1 MTRWTAF
8 QVRRTEPKLR
18 LFCLP
23 YAGGSASLFRGW
35 DKLLPEEVEICPV
48 ELPGRGTRLGEPAVS
63 DMRSLVSPMAEG
75 LEFLIN
81 LPYAILGF
89 SMGALA
95 GFELSR
101 TLRHLHCQEPAVLLA
116 VAQNA
121 PSAPLERPPAHLMSD
136 EELRA
141 SLHRSGGMS
150 EEALG
155 NPRLMRLFL
164 PVLRADYSVVDT
176 YSYKIENPLHCPID
190 LFVGTDDPSI
200 SSNGIQRWQ
209 EETSSNATVHRFAG
223 NHFFFR
229 DDRRLFLAAVSSCLR
244 DLV

>member
-1 MTRWTAF
+1 MTLWTAF
-8 QVRRTEPKLR
+8 HVRRTEPRLR

-35 DKLLPEEVEICPV
+35 DELLPEEVEICPV

-63 DMRSLVSPMAEG
+63 DMRALVSLMAEG
-75 LEFLIN
+75 LESLID

-101 TLRHLHCQEPAVLLA
+101 TLRCLHCQEPELLLA

-121 PSAPLERPPAHLMSD
+121 PSAPLERPPASLMSD
-136 EELRA
+136 EKLRA
-141 SLHRSGGMS
+141 SLHRHGGMS

-164 PVLRADYSVVDT
+164 PVLRADYSIVDT
-176 YSYKIENPLHCPID
+176 YSYKIEKPLHCPID

-200 SSNGIQRWQ
+200 SSNGIQGWQ
-209 EETSSNATVHRFAG
+209 EETSANATVHRFTG
-223 NHFFFR
+223 NHFFFQN
-229 DDRRLFLAAVSSCLR
+229 DRRLFLAAVSSRLR
-244 DLV
+244 ELV

>member
-8 QVRRTEPKLR
+8 HVRRTEPRLR

-23 YAGGSASLFRGW
+23 YAGGGANLFRGW
-35 DKLLPEEVEICPV
+35 DELLPEEIEIRPV

-63 DMRSLVSPMAEG
+63 DMGSLVRHMAEG
-75 LEFLIN
+75 LEPLID
-81 LPYAILGF
+81 LPYAILGIG
-89 SMGALA
+89 MGALA

-101 TLRHLHCQEPAVLLA
+101 TLRSLHYQQPAALLA

-121 PSAPLERPPAHLMSD
+121 PSAALERPPASLMSD
-136 EELRA
+136 EKLRA
-141 SLHRSGGMS
+141 ALHRHGGMS

-164 PVLRADYSVVDT
+164 PVLRADYSIVDT
-176 YSYKIENPLHCPID
+176 YSYRIEKPLHCPID
-190 LFVGTDDPSI
+190 LFVGTNDPSI
-200 SSNGIQRWQ
+200 SSNGIQGWQ
-209 EETSSNATVHRFAG
+209 QETFANATMHHFAG

-229 DDRRLFLAAVSSCLR
+229 NNQRLFLAAVSSRLR
-244 DLV
+244 ELV

>member
-8 QVRRTEPKLR
+8 HVRRIQPRLR

-35 DKLLPEEVEICPV
+35 DELLPEEVEICPI
-48 ELPGRGTRLGEPAVS
+48 ELPGRGTRLGELAVS
-63 DMRSLVSPMAEG
+63 DMRSLVSLMAEG
-75 LEFLIN
+75 LESLID

-101 TLRHLHCQEPAVLLA
+101 TLRCLHCREPAALLA

-121 PSAPLERPPAHLMSD
+121 PSAPLERPPACLMSD
-136 EELRA
+136 EELRT
-141 SLHRSGGMS
+141 SLRRHGGMS

-155 NPRLMRLFL
+155 NQRLMRLFL

-176 YSYKIENPLHCPID
+176 YSYEIEKPLHCPID
-190 LFVGTDDPSI
+190 LFVGTEDPSI
-200 SSNGIQRWQ
+200 SSNGLQRWQ
-209 EETSSNATVHRFAG
+209 QETSVNATVRRFAG

-229 DDRRLFLAAVSSCLR
+229 NDRRLFLTAVSSRLR
-244 DLV
+244 ELI